1 MRKIAAGA
9 FLIIFILVS
18 LFHLSG
24 EVSAQRSVKG
34 RVLSDSGTPLEGVYI
49 AAVKDNLVNERVK
62 TGADGWFE
70 VRLVGEANTLLIYYD
85 DVSTPGWDYLPALVD
100 ASGDLGELEVRL
112 IPSASVSLV
121 EDLQFVYTDDL
132 PLSVRY
138 EVQDQEGNILA
149 PSGFPL
155 VFGWKVLRLLDIP
168 GLSTSTVVVPA
179 GVSTGIRVNC
189 SIISEK
195 RLVTRVFD
203 IKPVPSLEA
212 GELLQIDI
220 RRFSLPGNLDYLDDQ
235 LDEVRL
241 QLNEMG
247 SLGFY
252 LSKQMTE
259 TSTAERRLIEA
270 KRLFE
275 AGDYKD
281 CFDAAKRTYIDLK
294 STNRELDGLYNDA
307 STSVYF
313 LIAFLC
319 AMSISTGF
327 LLKDYRRPQITIGVI
342 LYSLLLV
349 SLFYVYPGSRM
360 VAFSSFTA
368 SAVLS
373 LAAMLGLTVAFSKLL
388 NRVGKDT
395 VLSSLGIVGPIF
407 SIAKRSIKRRR
418 LRFLLLL
425 FSMMVMVMGFV
436 TLTSFS
442 EGYGLITRTVQ
453 ARTQPLQGVLLRSS
467 SWSEEL
473 SPFLRSRQV
482 SQAHLLG
489 DELNTG
495 WLEGQEEVLAVSL
508 KNENLPNHL
517 YIAWLNFNPLR
528 GVVGIDP
535 SKEDPIMNL
544 SSGLVEGKLPGP
556 GGVVISRGLK
566 EKLGVAVG
574 DNLTLNHLKVTLQGV
589 MDDTYLANLKEMDG
603 SDYLPKK
610 LVEISPMSTE
620 SPIEETCEPH
630 EVVLAYI
637 DLTQGLFSVGGSRIA
652 VKLREG
658 YSPQA
663 FAERIA
669 LERGYQAWVST
680 SEGVTY
686 AGIVDYIE
694 GKGFPLLIPWIIVVL
709 NIVMIT
715 LNSLFER
722 RWEINILSSI
732 GLNPAHISL
741 IFVAEV
747 GLMGFMAGGLGYL
760 LGFGVYKLMGAVGLA
775 LEVHQKVSALWLV
788 ASIMIVIA
796 AVFVG
801 ALTALKSSIVITP
814 SLERRWRFDKGSFA
828 YNEPWIIKIPLKLR
842 DEQLDDFVDFMTK
855 ALKRYEDDPSL
866 ATSMIRTERR
876 GDDVLIRF
884 IHKSVNSM
892 VGDIYIRNVL
902 LLKPGPGGEYSV
914 SFESIGNSGMSHMS
928 GSLVRLLT
936 MEWST
941 RAKS

>member
-1 MRKIAAGA
+1 MRKITAGA
-9 FLIIFILVS
+9 FLSVFILVS
-18 LFHLSG
+18 LFNLSG

-49 AAVKDNLVNERVK
+49 AAVKDNLVNERVR

-70 VRLVGEANTLLIYYD
+70 VRLVGEDNRLLIYYD

-138 EVQDQEGNILA
+138 EVQDQEGEILA

-281 CFDAAKRTYIDLK
+281 CFDAAKRTYIDLM
-294 STNRELDGLYNDA
+294 STSRELDGLYNDA

-327 LLKDYRRPQITIGVI
+327 LLKDYRRPQVTIGVI
-342 LYSLLLV
+342 LYFLLLV

-360 VAFSSFTA
+360 IAFSSFTA
-368 SAVLS
+368 SAILS
-373 LAAMLGLTVAFSKLL
+373 LAAMLGLTVTFSKLL

-453 ARTQPLQGVLLRSS
+453 ARAQPLQGVLLR
-467 SWSEEL
+467 
-473 SPFLRSRQV
+473 FL
-482 SQAHLLG
+482 L
-489 DELNTG
+489 
-495 WLEGQEEVLAVSL
+495 
-508 KNENLPNHL
+508 
-517 YIAWLNFNPLR
+517 
-528 GVVGIDP
+528 
-535 SKEDPIMNL
+535 
-544 SSGLVEGKLPGP
+544 
-556 GGVVISRGLK
+556 
-566 EKLGVAVG
+566 
-574 DNLTLNHLKVTLQGV
+574 
-589 MDDTYLANLKEMDG
+589 
-603 SDYLPKK
+603 
-610 LVEISPMSTE
+610 
-620 SPIEETCEPH
+620 
-630 EVVLAYI
+630 
-637 DLTQGLFSVGGSRIA
+637 
-652 VKLREG
+652 
-658 YSPQA
+658 
-663 FAERIA
+663 
-669 LERGYQAWVST
+669 LERG
-680 SEGVTY
+680 VT
-686 AGIVDYIE
+686 G
-694 GKGFPLLIPWIIVVL
+694 PSP
-709 NIVMIT
+709 
-715 LNSLFER
+715 R
-722 RWEINILSSI
+722 R
-732 GLNPAHISL
+732 
-741 IFVAEV
+741 
-747 GLMGFMAGGLGYL
+747 
-760 LGFGVYKLMGAVGLA
+760 
-775 LEVHQKVSALWLV
+775 
-788 ASIMIVIA
+788 
-796 AVFVG
+796 
-801 ALTALKSSIVITP
+801 
-814 SLERRWRFDKGSFA
+814 
-828 YNEPWIIKIPLKLR
+828 
-842 DEQLDDFVDFMTK
+842 
-855 ALKRYEDDPSL
+855 
-866 ATSMIRTERR
+866 RT
-876 GDDVLIRF
+876 
-884 IHKSVNSM
+884 
-892 VGDIYIRNVL
+892 
-902 LLKPGPGGEYSV
+902 
-914 SFESIGNSGMSHMS
+914 
-928 GSLVRLLT
+928 
-936 MEWST
+936 
-941 RAKS
+941 

>member
-9 FLIIFILVS
+9 FLLVFILVL
-18 LFHLSG
+18 LFNLSG

-34 RVLSDSGTPLEGVYI
+34 RVLSDFGTPLEGVYV
-49 AAVKDNLVNERVK
+49 AAVKDNLVNERVR
-62 TGADGWFE
+62 TAADGWFE
-70 VRLVGEANTLLIYYD
+70 VRLVGEADKLLIYYD

-100 ASGDLGELEVRL
+100 AGGDLGELEVRL

-138 EVQDQEGNILA
+138 EVQDQEGEILA

-220 RRFSLPGNLDYLDDQ
+220 RRFSLPGNLDYINDQ

-275 AGDYKD
+275 AGDYRG
-281 CFDAAKRTYIDLK
+281 CFDAAKRTYIDLT
-294 STNRELDGLYNDA
+294 STSRELDGLYNDA

-327 LLKDYRRPQITIGVI
+327 LLKDSRRPQVTIGVI

-407 SIAKRSIKRRR
+407 NIAKRSIKRRR

-453 ARTQPLQGVLLRSS
+453 SRTQPLQGVLLRSS
-467 SWSEEL
+467 SWSEE
-473 SPFLRSRQV
+473 

-495 WLEGQEEVLAVSL
+495 WLERQEEVLAVSL

-517 YIAWLNFNPLR
+517 YIAWLNYNPLR

-574 DNLTLNHLKVTLQGV
+574 DNLTLNNLKVTLQGV

-610 LVEISPMSTE
+610 FVEMEMSPT
-620 SPIEETCEPH
+620 PTGNLIEETCEPH

-652 VKLREG
+652 VNLGEG

-669 LERGYQAWVST
+669 LERGYQAWAST

-747 GLMGFMAGGLGYL
+747 GIMGFMAGGLGYL

-788 ASIMIVIA
+788 ASIMIAIS
-796 AVFVG
+796 AVFIG
-801 ALTALKSSIVITP
+801 ALTALKSSIAITP
-814 SLERRWRFDKGSFA
+814 SLERRWRFDKDSLA

-842 DEQLDDFVDFMTK
+842 DEQLGDFVDFMTK

-876 GDDVLIRF
+876 EDDILIRF
-884 IHKSVNSM
+884 VHKSVNSI
-892 VGDIYIRNVL
+892 VGDIYIRNIL
-902 LLKPGPGGEYSV
+902 LLKPGIGGEYSV

-941 RAKS
+941 TMGEG

>member
-1 MRKIAAGA
+1 
-9 FLIIFILVS
+9 
-18 LFHLSG
+18 
-24 EVSAQRSVKG
+24 
-34 RVLSDSGTPLEGVYI
+34 
-49 AAVKDNLVNERVK
+49 
-62 TGADGWFE
+62 
-70 VRLVGEANTLLIYYD
+70 
-85 DVSTPGWDYLPALVD
+85 
-100 ASGDLGELEVRL
+100 
-112 IPSASVSLV
+112 
-121 EDLQFVYTDDL
+121 
-132 PLSVRY
+132 
-138 EVQDQEGNILA
+138 
-149 PSGFPL
+149 

-179 GVSTGIRVNC
+179 GVSTEIRVNC

-195 RLVTRVFD
+195 KLVTRVFD

-220 RRFSLPGNLDYLDDQ
+220 RRFSLPGNLDYINDE

-270 KRLFE
+270 RRLFE
-275 AGDYKD
+275 AGDYKG

-294 STNRELDGLYNDA
+294 STSRELDELCNDA

-327 LLKDYRRPQITIGVI
+327 LLKDSRRPQVTIGVI
-342 LYSLLLV
+342 LYFLLLV

-373 LAAMLGLTVAFSKLL
+373 LVAMLGLTVAFSKLL

-425 FSMMVMVMGFV
+425 FSMMVLVMGFV

-453 ARTQPLQGVLLRSS
+453 ARAQPLQGVLLRSS
-467 SWSEEL
+467 SWSEE
-473 SPFLRSRQV
+473 

-495 WLEGQEEVLAVSL
+495 WLEGQDEVLAVSL

-517 YIAWLNFNPLR
+517 YIAWLNYNPLR
-528 GVVGIDP
+528 GVMGIDP

-610 LVEISPMSTE
+610 LVEMSPTSTGNLN
-620 SPIEETCEPH
+620 EETCEPH

-637 DLTQGLFSVGGSRIA
+637 DLTQSLFSVGGSRIA
-652 VKLREG
+652 VNLREG

-669 LERGYQAWVST
+669 LERGYQAWAST

-709 NIVMIT
+709 NIVTIT

-788 ASIMIVIA
+788 ASIMIAIA
-796 AVFVG
+796 AVFMG
-801 ALTALKSSIVITP
+801 ALIALKSSIAITP
-814 SLERRWRFDKGSFA
+814 SLERRWRFDKDSLA

-876 GDDVLIRF
+876 GDDILIRF
-884 IHKSVNSM
+884 VHKSVNSM

-941 RAKS
+941 TMGEG

>member
-1 MRKIAAGA
+1 MRKITAGA
-9 FLIIFILVS
+9 FLIVFVLVS
-18 LFHLSG
+18 LFNLSG

-49 AAVKDNLVNERVK
+49 AAVKDNLVNERVR

-70 VRLVGEANTLLIYYD
+70 VRLVGEANRLLIYYD

-138 EVQDQEGNILA
+138 EVQDQEGEILA

-203 IKPVPSLEA
+203 IKPVPDLEA

-275 AGDYKD
+275 AGDYRG
-281 CFDAAKRTYIDLK
+281 CFDAAKRTYIDLT
-294 STNRELDGLYNDA
+294 STSRELDGLYNDA

-327 LLKDYRRPQITIGVI
+327 LLKDSRRPQVTIGVI

-467 SWSEEL
+467 SWSEE
-473 SPFLRSRQV
+473 

-495 WLEGQEEVLAVSL
+495 WLERQEEVLAVSL

-517 YIAWLNFNPLR
+517 HIAWLNYNPLR

-556 GGVVISRGLK
+556 GGVVISRDLK

-610 LVEISPMSTE
+610 FVEISPTSTGNL
-620 SPIEETCEPH
+620 IEETCEPH

-637 DLTQGLFSVGGSRIA
+637 DLTQSLFSVGGSRVA
-652 VKLREG
+652 VNLGEG
-658 YSPQA
+658 YNPQA

-669 LERGYQAWVST
+669 LERGYQAWAST

-747 GLMGFMAGGLGYL
+747 GLMGFLAGGLGYL
-760 LGFGVYKLMGAVGLA
+760 LGFGVYKLMGAAGLA

-788 ASIMIVIA
+788 ASTMIAIS
-796 AVFVG
+796 AVFMG
-801 ALTALKSSIVITP
+801 ALTALKSSVAITP
-814 SLERRWRFDKGSFA
+814 SLERRWRFDKDSLA

-842 DEQLDDFVDFMTK
+842 DGQLGDFVDFMTK

-876 GDDVLIRF
+876 EDDILIRF
-884 IHKSVNSM
+884 VHKSVNTM

-902 LLKPGPGGEYSV
+902 LLKPSIGGEYSV

-941 RAKS
+941 TMGEG

>member
-1 MRKIAAGA
+1 MRKITAGA
-9 FLIIFILVS
+9 FLSVFILVS
-18 LFHLSG
+18 LFNLSG

-34 RVLSDSGTPLEGVYI
+34 RVLSDSNTPLEGVYI
-49 AAVKDNLVNERVK
+49 AAVKDNLVNERVR

-70 VRLVGEANTLLIYYD
+70 VRLVGEDNRLLIYYD
-85 DVSTPGWDYLPALVD
+85 NVSTPGWDYLPALVD

-138 EVQDQEGNILA
+138 EVQDQEGEILA

-241 QLNEMG
+241 QLNEMS

-270 KRLFE
+270 RRLFE

-281 CFDAAKRTYIDLK
+281 CFDAAKRTYIDLM
-294 STNRELDGLYNDA
+294 STSRELDGLYNDA

-327 LLKDYRRPQITIGVI
+327 LLRDYRRPQITIGVI

-360 VAFSSFTA
+360 IAFSSFTA
-368 SAVLS
+368 SAILS
-373 LAAMLGLTVAFSKLL
+373 LVAMLGLTVTFSKLL

-425 FSMMVMVMGFV
+425 FSMMVLVMGFV

-453 ARTQPLQGVLLRSS
+453 ARAQPLQGVLLRSS
-467 SWSEEL
+467 SWSEE
-473 SPFLRSRQV
+473 

-495 WLEGQEEVLAVSL
+495 WLEGQEEALAVSL

-517 YIAWLNFNPLR
+517 YIAWLNYNPLR

-535 SKEDPIMNL
+535 SKEDPITHL

-556 GGVVISRGLK
+556 GGVVISRDLK

-603 SDYLPKK
+603 SDYLPKWF
-610 LVEISPMSTE
+610 VEMSPTSTGNL
-620 SPIEETCEPH
+620 IEETCEPH

-637 DLTQGLFSVGGSRIA
+637 DLTQSFFSVGGSRIA
-652 VKLREG
+652 VNLREG

-669 LERGYQAWVST
+669 LERGYQAWAST

-741 IFVAEV
+741 ILVAEV

-814 SLERRWRFDKGSFA
+814 SLARRWRFDKDSFA

-941 RAKS
+941 TMVEG

>member
-9 FLIIFILVS
+9 FLSVFVLVS
-18 LFHLSG
+18 LFSLSG

-34 RVLSDSGTPLEGVYI
+34 RVLSDSGTPLEGVYV
-49 AAVKDNLVNERVK
+49 AAVKDNLVNERVR

-70 VRLVGEANTLLIYYD
+70 VRLVGEANRLLIYYD
-85 DVSTPGWDYLPALVD
+85 DVLTPGWDYLPALVD

-203 IKPVPSLEA
+203 IKPVLSLEA

-241 QLNEMG
+241 RLNEMG

-270 KRLFE
+270 RRLFE

-281 CFDAAKRTYIDLK
+281 CFDAAKRTYIDLI
-294 STNRELDGLYNDA
+294 STSRELDGLYNDA

-327 LLKDYRRPQITIGVI
+327 LLKDSRRPQVTIGVV
-342 LYSLLLV
+342 LYFLLLV

-453 ARTQPLQGVLLRSS
+453 ARAQPLQGVLLRSS
-467 SWSEEL
+467 SWSEE
-473 SPFLRSRQV
+473 

-517 YIAWLNFNPLR
+517 YIAWLNYNPLR

-566 EKLGVAVG
+566 EKLGVAIG

-589 MDDTYLANLKEMDG
+589 MDDTYLANLKEIDE

-610 LVEISPMSTE
+610 LVEMSPTSTGNLN
-620 SPIEETCEPH
+620 EETCEPH

-637 DLTQGLFSVGGSRIA
+637 DLTQSLFSVGGSRIA
-652 VKLREG
+652 VNLREG

-669 LERGYQAWVST
+669 LERGYQAWAST

-709 NIVMIT
+709 NIVTIT

-760 LGFGVYKLMGAVGLA
+760 LGFGVYKLMGAAGLA
-775 LEVHQKVSALWLV
+775 LEVHQKVSALWLI
-788 ASIMIVIA
+788 ASIMIAIA
-796 AVFVG
+796 AVFMG
-801 ALTALKSSIVITP
+801 ALIALKSSIAITP
-814 SLERRWRFDKGSFA
+814 SLERRWRFDKDSLV

-866 ATSMIRTERR
+866 ATSMIRTERI
-876 GDDVLIRF
+876 GDDILIRF

-902 LLKPGPGGEYSV
+902 LLKPGSGGEYSV

-941 RAKS
+941 TMGEG